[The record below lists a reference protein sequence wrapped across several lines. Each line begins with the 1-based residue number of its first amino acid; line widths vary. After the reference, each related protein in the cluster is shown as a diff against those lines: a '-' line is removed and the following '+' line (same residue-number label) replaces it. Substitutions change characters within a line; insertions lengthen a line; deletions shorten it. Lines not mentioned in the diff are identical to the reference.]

1 MADQN
6 GETRR
11 QRNERFDRSDLNPS
25 AEDVPGGE
33 RLEDIFWQLSRFR
46 GSGLN
51 GPEPLQPGT
60 VRDWCQLTG
69 RPLSRQEIG
78 VLFAMDGAYL
88 GAAQREAEEA
98 GEEN

>member
-1 MADQN
+1 MADEN

-11 QRNERFDRSDLNPS
+11 QRNERFDRADLNPP
-25 AEDVPGGE
+25 AEAVPGGE

-46 GSGLN
+46 GSGFN

-60 VRDWCQLTG
+60 VRDWCLLTG

-88 GAAQREAEEA
+88 DAAQREAEEA